1 MSEAGASREGTARRG
16 GGGELTS
23 FTSARSSASVHS
35 SLLTEGH
42 TWLCHLHARRKVL
55 RKERKCRAR
64 EMTMAV
70 GVGAGVWGVVPFS
83 ALLARPARELVSDQG
98 PRLRPVI
105 FHLRCHTRGCNVC
118 GVRTARL
125 RHSMALHAR
134 AHALHVH
141 MLISTHPSRAAS
153 GSHPPLQSTPVGQRF
168 RTGSRL
174 GLRTGLRVELGLGV
188 GLGLGIRAGAETAAT
203 VMLKLTRFWTTS
215 R

>member
-70 GVGAGVWGVVPFS
+70 GVGYRGGAQVSGALYRS
-83 ALLARPARELVSDQG
+83 LHCLLALPGSLLAIKVHDCG
-98 PRLRPVI
+98 PLSFTCGATPEDATCAAYVR
-105 FHLRCHTRGCNVC
+105 HGC
-118 GVRTARL
+118 GTL
-125 RHSMALHAR
+125 WLYM
-134 AHALHVH
+134 HVH
-141 MLISTHPSRAAS
+141 MLYTCTCSFQHILHELHQVPILLCSP
-153 GSHPPLQSTPVGQRF
+153 
-168 RTGSRL
+168 RL
-174 GLRTGLRVELGLGV
+174 WARGLGRGRGSV
-188 GLGLGIRAGAETAAT
+188 
-203 VMLKLTRFWTTS
+203 
-215 R
+215 